1 MRPATALPHAFRSV
15 FFRAAALCL
24 PALAVMLLP
33 GCTVGP
39 DFVRPQPPQTD
50 HYTRSPLPAA
60 TVSADGTAQRF
71 TPSAQ
76 PAADWWKR
84 FGSPQLDA
92 LVAAGFAG
100 NPGVQAALANLQQS
114 QDNLRAG
121 YGVFYP
127 QVNGDFNAS
136 RQAFSPARFGSNAP
150 PSLFNLLTL
159 SASVSYALDIFGGQR
174 RTIEGLQAQT
184 AFQQATVEA
193 TYLTLSGN
201 LVNAA
206 IAQAAYL
213 EEIEATQQIIA
224 LQRRQL
230 ALTQTQAQAGTTP
243 YSSVLA
249 LKSTL
254 AASEATLPPLRQKL
268 EQSRH
273 LLATLAGHAPAQWT
287 PPTIRLDELTLPQEI
302 PVTLPSVLVRQRPDI
317 LAAEA
322 SLHAASAAIGV
333 ATAALYPAFTLDASY
348 GQNNTSF
355 GNLLQSN
362 ASFWSF
368 GPDVSLPLF
377 NGGTLRAQQAAASAG
392 YRQALASYRQTVL
405 AALAQVADAM
415 RGVQHDAE
423 TGQAVCAARHA
434 AQATLHLLQV
444 NHQAGLV
451 NSLQVITADL
461 QYRQARLN
469 CIQIQAQRLQDTTAL
484 LVALGGWWN
493 LPA

>member
-1 MRPATALPHAFRSV
+1 MRLAAALPHVSRSKYARATALCLSV
-15 FFRAAALCL
+15 LAAG
-24 PALAVMLLP
+24 LLS
-33 GCTVGP
+33 GCVVGP

-50 HYTRSPLPAA
+50 RYTRTPLPTT
-60 TVSADGTAQRF
+60 TVSAGGTAQRF
-71 TPSAQ
+71 TPSSQ

-84 FGSPQLDA
+84 FGSPRLDA

-100 NPGVQAALANLQQS
+100 NPGVQAELASLQQS

-127 QVNGDFNAS
+127 QVNADFNAS

-159 SASVSYALDIFGGQR
+159 SASVSYALDVFGGQR

-184 AFQQATVEA
+184 AFQRATVEA

-213 EEIEATQQIIA
+213 DEIDITQQVIT
-224 LQRRQL
+224 LQQRQL
-230 ALTQTQAQAGTTP
+230 ALTRTQAQAGTVP
-243 YSSVLA
+243 YTSVLA
-249 LKSTL
+249 LKSAL

-317 LAAEA
+317 VAAEA

-333 ATAALYPAFTLDASY
+333 ATAALYPAFTLDAGY

-362 ASFWSF
+362 ATFWSF
-368 GPDVSLPLF
+368 GPDVSLPVF
-377 NGGTLRAQQAAASAG
+377 DGGTLRAKQAAASAG

-405 AALAQVADAM
+405 AALGQVADAL

-423 TGQAVCAARHA
+423 TGQAVFAARHA

-451 NSLQVITADL
+451 SSLQVIAADL
-461 QYRQARLN
+461 QYQQARLT